1 MCKIITNLKNKVKLC
16 LWPVSTYQVDFDLVI
31 KAFFYYERNNMKAG
45 ILLGGSL
52 LVAVFSFPAFAE
64 KEVSYKN
71 DVFPVFQDYCLSCHV
86 PGGKGYTKSG
96 FDLRTYKSLMK
107 GTKFG
112 PVVQPG
118 SSLTSTLNVLV
129 SGHSNSAIS
138 MPYGIKGG
146 LPKDKSS
153 LLNIWVDQGAKDN

>member
-1 MCKIITNLKNKVKLC
+1 MKIT
-16 LWPVSTYQVDFDLVI
+16 
-31 KAFFYYERNNMKAG
+31 
-45 ILLGGSL
+45 ILLGSVLLTAFSL
-52 LVAVFSFPAFAE
+52 PAFAE
-64 KEVSYKN
+64 KEISYKK
-71 DVFPVFQDYCLSCHV
+71 DIYPVFQDYCLSCHV
-86 PGGKGYTKSG
+86 PGGKGYSKSG

-129 SGHSNSAIS
+129 SGHASPAIS

-146 LPKDKSS
+146 LPKDKTT
-153 LLNIWVDQGAKDN
+153 LLNKWVDQGAKDN